1 MNNEVIT
8 LPFKPFQP
16 FEPAPNSQEFIGW
29 ICPQCG
35 RSIAPT
41 EKFCPLCTE
50 DTPDPNQLSFD
61 FDEVANV

>member
-1 MNNEVIT
+1 MNNEVIN
-8 LPFKPFQP
+8 LPFKPIQHPPLDFG
-16 FEPAPNSQEFIGW
+16 FIGW

-61 FDEVANV
+61 LDEVANV